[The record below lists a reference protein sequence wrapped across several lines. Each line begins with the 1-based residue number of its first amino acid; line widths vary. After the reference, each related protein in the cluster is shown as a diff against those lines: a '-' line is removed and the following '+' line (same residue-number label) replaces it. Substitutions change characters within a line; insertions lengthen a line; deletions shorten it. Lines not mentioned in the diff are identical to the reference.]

1 MKQILHILLI
11 LSACLALSHEAVAGS
26 TVQVSDI
33 IIIDKVKHQVNQP
46 LMFQIDS
53 ASYFMLKEKLDFN
66 SSIFSWNFRGHVATF
81 EIKCKKLFLN
91 NIESSFAVHDDFRG
105 ILDKYMDR
113 KGRVFAS
120 WISGTFICGSGE
132 CLYVAQNGFDSVYER
147 ETEVVVE
154 NGVVVSLRSYSNKS
168 YGKISLEDV
177 GHEIMSK
184 FELDK
189 IKAPAGRITVK
200 VDASEFTDEG
210 KVARWSVVLLRGCE
224 GLSEDVSGQIVNEV
238 DRVFSLFE
246 WKTYCRDGEWRLAL
260 PDGVI
265 CPLIFK

>member
-1 MKQILHILLI
+1 M
-11 LSACLALSHEAVAGS
+11 
-26 TVQVSDI
+26 QVSDI

-66 SSIFSWNFRGHVATF
+66 SSVFSWNFRGYVATF
-81 EIKCKKLFLN
+81 ELKGKKLFLS

-113 KGRVFAS
+113 KGRVLAS
-120 WISGTFICGSGE
+120 WVSGTFICGSGE

-154 NGVVVSLRSYSNKS
+154 NGVVVSSRTYSNRA
-168 YGKISLEDV
+168 YGKISLEDIS
-177 GHEIMSK
+177 HEIMSK
-184 FELDK
+184 FDMGK
-189 IKAPAGRITVK
+189 IKAPKGRITVK

-210 KVARWSVVLLRGCE
+210 KVTRWSVVLLRGLD
-224 GLSEDVSGQIVNEV
+224 GLSDDVSGQIVEEV
-238 DRVFSLFE
+238 NRVFGLFE
-246 WKTYCRDGEWRLAL
+246 WKTYCRDGEWHLAL

-265 CPLIFK
+265 CPLIFQQ